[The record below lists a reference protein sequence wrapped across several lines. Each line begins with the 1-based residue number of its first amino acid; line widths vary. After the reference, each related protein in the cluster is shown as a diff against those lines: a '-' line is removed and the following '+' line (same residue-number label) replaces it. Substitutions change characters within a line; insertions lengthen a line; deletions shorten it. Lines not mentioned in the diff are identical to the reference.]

1 MTRSTVPS
9 IDACMAAQHKALCW
23 PCRLQL
29 SQHSSYAVLRGAARK
44 LNGAWCCTSG
54 QQLNANCWKQERE
67 SSGVQA
73 PCPNQLL
80 MDKPHSCA
88 RSRRAQAAG
97 PVQARPAKPI
107 MHSFTN

>member
-44 LNGAWCCTSG
+44 LNSVVLHQWAATEC
-54 QQLNANCWKQERE
+54 K
-67 SSGVQA
+67 
-73 PCPNQLL
+73 LL
-80 MDKPHSCA
+80 ETRKRKFWSAGTLPKP
-88 RSRRAQAAG
+88 AADG
-97 PVQARPAKPI
+97 
-107 MHSFTN
+107 